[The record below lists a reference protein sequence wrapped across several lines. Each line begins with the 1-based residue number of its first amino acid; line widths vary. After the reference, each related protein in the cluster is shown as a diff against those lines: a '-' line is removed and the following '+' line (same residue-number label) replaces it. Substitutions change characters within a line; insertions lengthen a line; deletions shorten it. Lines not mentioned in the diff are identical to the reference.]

1 MENWNK
7 YLAEAVSSFALVFV
21 AAGAVLANA
30 QTGGSLGT
38 LGIALATGLTLA
50 AVMYCSM
57 HISGAHVN
65 PAVTISLWATGHVK
79 LLQAIG
85 YVISQLVGAVI
96 AALFL
101 KAIFGGVISPQYF
114 LGDATLAAGV
124 TPGMGIL
131 VEAILTFFL
140 VWTFF
145 ATVIDKKAVSGFGA
159 LMVGFVL
166 AVGIMFAGGIT
177 MGALNPARSFGPALV
192 TSHWAGHYV
201 YWVGPI
207 VGALVAGFVYH
218 FGVLKKH
225 LG

>member
-7 YLAEAVSSFALVFV
+7 YLAEAVASFALVFV
-21 AAGAVLANA
+21 AAGVVLANA
-30 QTGGSLGT
+30 QTGGSLQT

-50 AVMYCSM
+50 AVMYGSM

-65 PAVTISLWATGHVK
+65 PAVTIALWATGHTK
-79 LLQAIG
+79 FMQAVG
-85 YVISQLVGAVI
+85 YVISQLIGAVV
-96 AALFL
+96 AGLFL
-101 KAIFGGVISPQYF
+101 KAIFGGVVSPQYF
-114 LGDATLAAGV
+114 LGDTTLAAGV

-140 VWTFF
+140 VWTVF
-145 ATVIDKKAVSGFGA
+145 ATIVDKKATPGFGA
-159 LMVGFVL
+159 LMVGFIL

-177 MGALNPARSFGPALV
+177 MGALNPARSFGPALI

-207 VGALVAGFVYH
+207 VGGLVAGFVYH
-218 FGVLKKH
+218 FGILKKH